1 MRRGTFLVRDIPI
14 SGPGNIRIL
23 IADRQE
29 ATRSALR
36 MLLHE
41 EDGLRVV
48 SEAADSEDLVRQLAT
63 VLPDVIVLDWD
74 LPGAPVEKLL
84 TRIRDL
90 DHHIHVVVLSARP
103 EDATKVLEA
112 GADAFFSK
120 AHPPRQLVRVIS
132 GQTSP

>member
-1 MRRGTFLVRDIPI
+1 MRGGTFLVREIPI
-14 SGPGNIRIL
+14 SESGNMRIL

-48 SEAADSEDLVRQLAT
+48 SEAADSEDLVRQLGT
-63 VLPDVIVLDWD
+63 VRPDVIVLDWD

-84 TRIRDL
+84 TRIRDI
-90 DHHIHVVVLSARP
+90 DQRTYVVVLSARP
-103 EDATKVLEA
+103 EDSRKILDA

-120 AHPPRQLVRVIS
+120 SHPPRQLVSVIS